1 MLLIGRQLHCSACY
15 TNSVVMPKDG
25 SSSFEKMIGGHF
37 TLGGHFTHISPTL
50 VKIRNAALQKKRKPN
65 LKIFQNSKCD
75 LLRRDDMNAK

>member
-37 TLGGHFTHISPTL
+37 TLGGHFTHISPT
-50 VKIRNAALQKKRKPN
+50 
-65 LKIFQNSKCD
+65 D
-75 LLRRDDMNAK
+75 LMINCYLISEVFTQFF

>member
-50 VKIRNAALQKKRKPN
+50 QRKFKHLTLTVREFNKR
-65 LKIFQNSKCD
+65 I
-75 LLRRDDMNAK
+75 A

>member
-37 TLGGHFTHISPTL
+37 TLGGHFTHISPTVPL
-50 VKIRNAALQKKRKPN
+50 GGSRE
-65 LKIFQNSKCD
+65 D
-75 LLRRDDMNAK
+75 MRR

>member
-37 TLGGHFTHISPTL
+37 TLGGHFTHISPTCRFPTNYANFTQQNQTE
-50 VKIRNAALQKKRKPN
+50 ISSWAAGQVV
-65 LKIFQNSKCD
+65 F
-75 LLRRDDMNAK
+75 